1 MVSTYRASQ
10 KRLCH
15 SLQLGRHEHGTENPK
30 HGEREIENLECGTE
44 NPESIFQTFSIE
56 RYIHEL
62 IC

>member
-1 MVSTYRASQ
+1 MSQ
-10 KRLCH
+10 LAAVP
-15 SLQLGRHEHGTENPK
+15 LQLGRHEHGTENPK
-30 HGEREIENLECGTE
+30 RGTDNPEREIENLECGTE